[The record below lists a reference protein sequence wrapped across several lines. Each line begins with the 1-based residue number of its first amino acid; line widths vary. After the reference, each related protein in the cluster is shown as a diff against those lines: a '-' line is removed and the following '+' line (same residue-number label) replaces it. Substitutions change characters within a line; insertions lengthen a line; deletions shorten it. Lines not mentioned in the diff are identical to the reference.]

1 MLLCPEGTACLVFL
15 HLSFASWDRGD
26 PEGRGGLPWMGSWCW
41 GCLKWERGP
50 CHQCRVA
57 ARVQV
62 PTAKLQGDGIG
73 IAVVWKVTEVPG
85 SEPESSAA

>member
-1 MLLCPEGTACLVFL
+1 MVFL

-41 GCLKWERGP
+41 GCLNWERGP